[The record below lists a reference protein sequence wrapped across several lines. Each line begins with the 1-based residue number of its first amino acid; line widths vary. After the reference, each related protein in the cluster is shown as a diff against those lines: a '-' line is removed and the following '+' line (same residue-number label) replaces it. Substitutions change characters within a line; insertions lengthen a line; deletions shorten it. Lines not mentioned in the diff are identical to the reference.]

1 MSKNDMTQNVKEQ
14 VYSYLLLGIS
24 LLFYLFFAF
33 YDGTVIC
40 VDSPSY
46 ISMSVTR
53 EAFYPS
59 LLAISRSIFGNND
72 TYLFA
77 IIVLQSVIAAFA
89 AWSLEE
95 FLRKEIPM
103 PKWISLCMLAL
114 PLMVSFLCR
123 FAALRSS
130 MYSNSIMTEGI
141 AVSLFLVVIREILEY
156 LFYQT
161 KKSMIISSI
170 LSALLIST
178 RKQMLVTLALLALA
192 IIAVAW
198 CKKNIGRGIIKAVV
212 ISILVMAAV
221 SVYDRGYNYVVRG
234 EIAGHSSDNR
244 FIMTMIF
251 YTADEKDADYL
262 EDPEIR
268 NLFKDIYKVC
278 DDSGF
283 LGSSAGAGWYQEVTH
298 FGDHYDHIQIDT
310 MWPMIHEYVR
320 TKTGLEQNAQQ
331 SMDIEIETD
340 RIMNI
345 MIADLLPHKIIR
357 IMKVLSNN
365 FLSGLVTTI
374 AQRIPIL
381 VWYSVF
387 AYLGYFAVLI
397 YNIRINK
404 LSKINIF
411 AMLTM
416 VSIIL
421 NVGLVSA
428 FIFCQTRYTIYNM
441 PLFYMSGLLM
451 LYEIYRT
458 KFSKLAS
465 KKNDVV

>member
-1 MSKNDMTQNVKEQ
+1 MSKNDRTQNRKEQ
-14 VYSYLLLGIS
+14 MYSYLLLGIS
-24 LLFYLFFAF
+24 LLFYLFFAV
-33 YDGTVIC
+33 YDGAVIC
-40 VDSPSY
+40 ADSPSY

-59 LLAISRSIFGNND
+59 LLALSRSIFGEGD
-72 TYLFA
+72 TYLFVIA
-77 IIVLQSVIAAFA
+77 VLQSVIAAFA

-114 PLMVSFLCR
+114 PLMVSLLCR

-141 AVSLFLVVIREILEY
+141 AVSLYLVVIREILEY
-156 LFYQT
+156 LYHQT
-161 KKSMIISSI
+161 KKSMIITAL

-192 IIAVAW
+192 VLVVSW
-198 CKKNIGRGIIKAVV
+198 CKKNIRRGILKAVV
-212 ISILVMAAV
+212 IGILVMAAV

-244 FIMTMIF
+244 FIMTMVF
-251 YTADEKDADYL
+251 YTAEERDADYI

-268 NLFKDIYKVC
+268 DLFLDIYQVC
-278 DDSGF
+278 EDSGF
-283 LGSSAGAGWYQEVTH
+283 LGSSAGNGWYQEVTH

-320 TKTGLEQNAQQ
+320 TKTGMEQNAEQ

-340 RIMNI
+340 RIMNL
-345 MIADLLPHKIIR
+345 MIADLLPHKAIGIL
-357 IMKVLSNN
+357 KVLFNN

-374 AQRIPIL
+374 AQRVPIL
-381 VWYSVF
+381 VWYSVL
-387 AYLGYFAVLI
+387 AYLGYFGLLL

-411 AMLTM
+411 AILTM
-416 VSIIL
+416 VSIVL

-428 FIFCQTRYTIYNM
+428 VIFCQTRYTIYNM

-451 LYEIYRT
+451 LYEIYKTR
-458 KFSKLAS
+458 FSKG
-465 KKNDVV
+465 

>member
-1 MSKNDMTQNVKEQ
+1 MSKDDMTQNMKER
-14 VYSYLLLGIS
+14 VYSYLLLGIG

-40 VDSPSY
+40 ADSPSY

-59 LLAISRSIFGNND
+59 LLALSRSVFGNND

-77 IIVLQSVIAAFA
+77 VIVVQSVIAAFA

-95 FLRKEIPM
+95 FLRKEIQM
-103 PKWISLCMLAL
+103 PKWISLCILAL

-141 AVSLFLVVIREILEY
+141 AVSLYLVVIRELLEY

-161 KKSMIISSI
+161 KKSLIIGSL

-192 IIAVAW
+192 IMAAAW
-198 CKKNIGRGIIKAVV
+198 WKKNIGRGIMKAVV

-221 SVYDRGYNYVVRG
+221 LVYDRGYNYMVRG

-251 YTADEKDADYL
+251 YTAEEKDAVYV

-268 NLFKDIYKVC
+268 KLFLDIYHVC

-310 MWPMIHEYVR
+310 MWPMIHDYVE
-320 TKTGLEQNAQQ
+320 KQKGLEPNEQQ
-331 SMDIEIETD
+331 SMELEIETD
-340 RIMNI
+340 RIMNVL
-345 MIADLLPHKIIR
+345 IADLLPHKLIR
-357 IMKVLSNN
+357 IAEVLWNN
-365 FLSGLVTTI
+365 FLSGLVTTV
-374 AQRIPIL
+374 AQRTPIL
-381 VWYSVF
+381 VWYTVL
-387 AYLGYFAVLI
+387 AYLGYAVLLI
-397 YNIRINK
+397 YNIKVNK
-404 LSKINIF
+404 LSKVNIF
-411 AMLTM
+411 ALLTV

-428 FIFCQTRYTIYNM
+428 VIFCQTRYTIYNM

-451 LYEIYRT
+451 LYEIYKTR
-458 KFSKLAS
+458 FGIRSN
-465 KKNDVV
+465 KKPD